1 MNEVDLDNEEGI
13 LSRKMVS
20 TPNQRFGLVIKF
32 IWILVSSADAVLR
45 VHDRCCA
52 FANNQIFKNDSTY
65 ERVQE

>member
-1 MNEVDLDNEEGI
+1 MKSIALDNEEGI

-52 FANNQIFKNDSTY
+52 FANNQIVKNNSTH